1 MMRIRMYWSYATR
14 SQIRGGQRSL
24 LAIFCIAIGVMAIVA
39 LQLVSNAISLGLTG
53 DARALNGGDLAI
65 TSANAPLTADQLS
78 YFDALQSQ
86 GAITRYTALAVTSGE
101 FHMTTTGV
109 SRFFQVNAIDP
120 ARFLLEG
127 APTFTSPANGSLNT
141 LLHGDTVVITD
152 AMAKT
157 LDIQQGATEQ
167 VYTRDGRSMRVTVG
181 GIIKN
186 TGFFRGPMLLI
197 NLANFAAQ
205 PSATGLPLTYNTI
218 YTNVPAHTDANATAA
233 EKLIQRHFPLATIQ
247 TTKQALAGNQA
258 TVQQIQYFLQIVG
271 LLALLI
277 GGVGIVNTMQVLLR
291 RRRIEIAMLKTA
303 GYRRGDLYAMF
314 GMEAGLIGL
323 LGGVV
328 GAAAGVGVSFLV
340 KGLLENSLQ
349 FALTMA
355 VDARTVGAGVAVGFF
370 TAIIFGL
377 LPIIRAG
384 QVRPQAVLRDLPE
397 GADWR
402 SHMLTI
408 ALLGLLVVLFFGL
421 ALSILQNVTVAALV
435 VGGFAIFLTILSV
448 FFGVVVVLIS
458 KLPVVESFR
467 WWHALLV
474 GAPLVASVALTAL
487 APAFGVLCL
496 VVMLLSII
504 VVLLPRASKA
514 NVKLA
519 LRNIGRQ
526 KARSVTTLLALYI
539 GVFSIGLILV
549 LGQNISTAIDSYL
562 LSGNAINAEVIASS
576 ADRDAVAQR
585 LAHTAG
591 VKHLAVVSTTMA
603 MPVTV
608 NGQPVGDF
616 VRTATASGAYRPSD
630 ILGVMNGLQGY
641 DLAHGVTPNPTD
653 IPLTSGR
660 ALSMSDVGTANALL
674 PKAASQTPNNL
685 KLGETLAV
693 TSQADKTPVTVTIV
707 GFYDSK
713 IPQSRPILTDAAVV
727 NTLSAGNPQ
736 YSFRMRLN
744 PGTTDAT
751 LATIQNAIPRVVTY
765 NFSDFAAQYSAQ
777 LSSLVTVLV
786 AVTSLA
792 MLAAII
798 IIANA
803 VALAMLER
811 RRELGILK
819 AVGHTSRSVLGEVM
833 MENGIVGFTGS
844 LLALV
849 VVVAA
854 AATLG
859 KVAFNLP
866 INIPTP
872 TVLGVVAATVAACV
886 AVAALVAWQATRVR
900 PVEVLRYE

>member
-1 MMRIRMYWSYATR
+1 MKLRMYWSYATR

-24 LAIFCIAIGVMAIVA
+24 LATFCIAIGVMAIVA
-39 LQLVSNAISLGLTG
+39 LQLVSNAINLGLTG
-53 DARALNGGDLAI
+53 NVRALNGGDLAI
-65 TSANAPLTADQLS
+65 TSTNAPLTADQLG
-78 YFDALQSQ
+78 YFDTLQSQ
-86 GAITRYTALAVTSGE
+86 GVITHYTALVSASGE
-101 FHMTTTGV
+101 FHVVANGA
-109 SRFFQVNAIDP
+109 SRFFQVDAIDP
-120 ARFLLEG
+120 AQFPLEG
-127 APTFTSPANGSLNT
+127 APTFTNPASGSLT
-141 LLHGDTVVITD
+141 SLLHGQTVVITQ

-157 LDIQQGATEQ
+157 LAIKKGDTEQ
-167 VYTRDGRSMRVTVG
+167 LYTRDGRSMSVTVG
-181 GIIKN
+181 GIIQN
-186 TGFFRGPMLLI
+186 AGLFRGPILLM
-197 NLANFAAQ
+197 NLADFAAQ
-205 PSATGLPLTYNTI
+205 PSATGLPITYNTV
-218 YTNVPAHTDANATAA
+218 YANVPAHTDAHATAA
-233 EKLIQRHFPLATIQ
+233 EKLIQQHFPLATIQ

-258 TVQQIQYFLQIVG
+258 TVQQIQYFLQVVG

-323 LGGVV
+323 VGGIV
-328 GAAAGVGVSFLV
+328 GTAAGVGVSFLV

-349 FALTMA
+349 FALTMT
-355 VDARTVGAGVAVGFF
+355 VDARTVGAGVTVGFF
-370 TAIIFGL
+370 TALIFGL
-377 LPIIRAG
+377 LPIVQVS
-384 QVRPQAVLRDLPE
+384 QVRPQAVLRELPE
-397 GADWR
+397 GAGWR
-402 SHMLTI
+402 SRILTA
-408 ALLGLLVVLFFGL
+408 ALLVLLVVLFFVL

-435 VGGFAIFLTILSV
+435 VGGAGIFLIILSL
-448 FFGVVVVLIS
+448 FFSLVVIVIS
-458 KLPVVESFR
+458 KLPVLESFR
-467 WWHALLV
+467 WWYVLLV
-474 GAPLVASVALTAL
+474 GVPLVASVALTVL
-487 APAFGVLCL
+487 VPAFGVLCL
-496 VVMLLSII
+496 AVVLMGIV
-504 VVLLPRASKA
+504 VVLLPRAWKA

-526 KARSVTTLLALYI
+526 KVRSITTLLALYI

-549 LGQNISTAIDSYL
+549 LGQNISTAINSYL
-562 LSGNAINAEVIASS
+562 LSGNAMNAEVIASS
-576 ADRDAVAQR
+576 ADRDAVAQQ

-591 VKHLAVVSTTMA
+591 IKHLVVAATTLA
-603 MPVTV
+603 IPVTV

-616 VRTATASGAYRPSD
+616 VRAATASGAYTAD
-630 ILGVMNGLQGY
+630 EVVGVMNGLQGY
-641 DLAHGVTPNPTD
+641 DLAHGVTPDPTD
-653 IPLTSGR
+653 IPLASGR
-660 ALSMSDVGTANALL
+660 TLNVSDAGTLNVLL
-674 PKAASQTPNNL
+674 PKAASQAPNNL
-685 KLGETLAV
+685 KLGETL
-693 TSQADKTPVTVTIV
+693 TIISQADKTPITVTIV

-713 IPQSRPILTDAAVV
+713 IPQSGPILTDTVVV

-736 YSFRMRLN
+736 YSFRMHLN
-744 PGTTDAT
+744 PSTTDAT
-751 LATIQNAIPRVVTY
+751 LANIQNAIPRVVTY
-765 NFSDFAAQYSAQ
+765 NFSDFAAQYSTQ

-854 AATLG
+854 AAMLG

-866 INIPTP
+866 ISIPTP

-886 AVAALVAWQATRVR
+886 AVAVVVAWQATRVR